1 MRDAVCM
8 GVWKQFVSIASL
20 QIYFS
25 CSFVSVLTLNLVTVP
40 PKTWYEF
47 KPKTKSFLSRPPPFT
62 CHWTHT
68 LTVLLSCL
76 LLRCCIVAS
85 HDLCPLSLLPVCTC
99 SWENA
104 IHQLCYI
111 LGFPYL
117 SQIAVDTS
125 LTEQICNDSVSMFW
139 QILTPSAKLGFC
151 MHSEAFNRSFRL
163 LWLILPWYWPVGKTI
178 NLPCQVTKSK
188 IGSEYLSQDNDSYRT
203 QLQTME
209 SELMQINDEFNI
221 KKQTTQVYRARQG
234 QLTLS

>member
-1 MRDAVCM
+1 MN
-8 GVWKQFVSIASL
+8 
-20 QIYFS
+20 
-25 CSFVSVLTLNLVTVP
+25 LNRRQNH
-40 PKTWYEF
+40 
-47 KPKTKSFLSRPPPFT
+47 SFLVLHLSPGTERT
-62 CHWTHT
+62 HWQFCWAACCWG
-68 LTVLLSCL
+68 VALL
-76 LLRCCIVAS
+76 S

-188 IGSEYLSQDNDSYRT
+188 IVSEYLPKDSDSYRT

>member
-1 MRDAVCM
+1 MN
-8 GVWKQFVSIASL
+8 
-20 QIYFS
+20 
-25 CSFVSVLTLNLVTVP
+25 LNRRQNH
-40 PKTWYEF
+40 
-47 KPKTKSFLSRPPPFT
+47 SFLILHLSPGTERT
-62 CHWTHT
+62 HWQFCWAACCWG
-68 LTVLLSCL
+68 VALL
-76 LLRCCIVAS
+76 S

-188 IGSEYLSQDNDSYRT
+188 IVSEYLPKDSDSYRT

>member
-1 MRDAVCM
+1 MN
-8 GVWKQFVSIASL
+8 
-20 QIYFS
+20 
-25 CSFVSVLTLNLVTVP
+25 LNRRQNH
-40 PKTWYEF
+40 
-47 KPKTKSFLSRPPPFT
+47 SFLVLHLSPGT
-62 CHWTHT
+62 EHTHWQFCWAACCWG
-68 LTVLLSCL
+68 VALL
-76 LLRCCIVAS
+76 S

-104 IHQLCYI
+104 IHQLFYI
-111 LGFPYL
+111 LGFPWARFL

-188 IGSEYLSQDNDSYRT
+188 IVSEYLPKDSDSYRT

-221 KKQTTQVYRARQG
+221 KKKQTTQVYRARQG

>member
-1 MRDAVCM
+1 MN
-8 GVWKQFVSIASL
+8 
-20 QIYFS
+20 
-25 CSFVSVLTLNLVTVP
+25 LNRRQNN
-40 PKTWYEF
+40 
-47 KPKTKSFLSRPPPFT
+47 SFLVLHLSPAT
-62 CHWTHT
+62 EHTHWQFCWAACCSG
-68 LTVLLSCL
+68 VALL
-76 LLRCCIVAS
+76 S

-188 IGSEYLSQDNDSYRT
+188 IVSEYLPKDSDSYRT